1 MFSPFHFHRFF
12 REITGL
18 PPARFH
24 AALRMAEA
32 RRLLLQTGLPVKR
45 IGERVGYTSPGTFG
59 TQFARLAGLSPARFR
74 TFVQGLGDERAGDDR
89 SDGWL
94 RAVGP
99 ARRAGATIALSGVPV
114 HGSVVLGRLC
124 TDKAAGGG
132 DPGQWTIWTLGAG
145 SGPGPVRLPEVP
157 FPGDYAVLTV
167 VVPGGVRLADALVD
181 RPGSY
186 LMGRA
191 RVSLPAE
198 DQSAARVHATLRW
211 PEPTDPPNLAITPIA
226 GLVPVSG

>member
-1 MFSPFHFHRFF
+1 MFSPFYFHRVF

-18 PPARFH
+18 TPARFH

-32 RRLLLQTGLPVKR
+32 RRLLLQTGLPVRR

-74 TFVQGLGDERAGDDR
+74 EFVQGLGDERAGGR
-89 SDGWL
+89 LSIQAG
-94 RAVGP
+94 GP
-99 ARRAGATIALSGVPV
+99 IRRPGATIVLSGVPV

-124 TDKAAGGG
+124 TDAPAGGG
-132 DPGQWTIWTLGAG
+132 GAGQWTIWTLDGDCRP
-145 SGPGPVRLPEVP
+145 SPVHLPEVP
-157 FPGDYAVLTV
+157 GPGEYAVLTV
-167 VVPGGVRLADALVD
+167 VVPGGVRLADVLVD

-211 PEPTDPPNLAITPIA
+211 PEPTDPPNLAITPLT